1 MSFIC
6 GVNQGQKQFDFH
18 QTVVCPRC
26 GRYGRYEVFMTYLCL
41 SLFFLPVLKWNRRYF
56 VRTSCCGAVYA
67 LNPEKGRAIA
77 HGEPVT
83 IEPQDLT
90 LVGSQAARLRRC
102 PRCGYTTEEDF
113 TFCPKCGSSMEQNSL

>member
-1 MSFIC
+1 MIKIAIDAM
-6 GVNQGQKQFDFH
+6 GGDYAPKQ
-18 QTVVCPRC
+18 Q
-26 GRYGRYEVFMTYLCL
+26 
-41 SLFFLPVLKWNRRYF
+41 VL
-56 VRTSCCGAVYA
+56 GAVDA

-90 LVGSQAARLRRC
+90 LVGSQSARLRRC

-113 TFCPKCGSSMEQNSL
+113 TFCPKCGSSMEQNGL

>member
-1 MSFIC
+1 
-6 GVNQGQKQFDFH
+6 
-18 QTVVCPRC
+18 
-26 GRYGRYEVFMTYLCL
+26 MTYLCL

-90 LVGSQAARLRRC
+90 LVGSQSARLRRC